1 MARSKSMNTAEGMA
15 HEYMVSW
22 FRGCSF
28 SASAEQK
35 KLLARVFECAYI
47 DGHKNYGMGY
57 SGKFVEFQPVE
68 CSHQMARS
76 YRIPFVGIS
85 GKLTKQECA
94 ALDGFI
100 QACYKQGQTRAYIE
114 RLEALCGKG
123 VDQ

>member
-28 SASAEQK
+28 SATKYEKQTIANIFEGAYTAGYLAFAPPQK
-35 KLLARVFECAYI
+35 EP
-47 DGHKNYGMGY
+47 
-57 SGKFVEFQPVE
+57 SE
-68 CSHQMARS
+68 CSTEFARKC
-76 YRIPFVGIS
+76 YRNSIALSS
-85 GKLTKQECA
+85 GRSLGRITKREFET
-94 ALDGFI
+94 LDGFI
-100 QACYKQGQTRAYIE
+100 QACYKSGQTRAYIE

>member
-28 SASAEQK
+28 SATKDERNFLTQ
-35 KLLARVFECAYI
+35 LFTRAYK
-47 DGHKNYGMGY
+47 DGHEN
-57 SGKFVEFQPVE
+57 FIPPNINPCE
-68 CSHQMARS
+68 CSKESARAYTLEFALTS
-76 YRIPFVGIS
+76 GRIS
-85 GKLTKQECA
+85 NHEWKT
-94 ALDGFI
+94 LDGFI

>member
-28 SASAEQK
+28 SATKDERNFLTQ
-35 KLLARVFECAYI
+35 LFTRAYK
-47 DGHKNYGMGY
+47 DGYVNFTPLKSNP
-57 SGKFVEFQPVE
+57 SE
-68 CSHQMARS
+68 CSKEFARAYTLDFALS
-76 YRIPFVGIS
+76 SGRISSHEF
-85 GKLTKQECA
+85 KT
-94 ALDGFI
+94 LDGFM